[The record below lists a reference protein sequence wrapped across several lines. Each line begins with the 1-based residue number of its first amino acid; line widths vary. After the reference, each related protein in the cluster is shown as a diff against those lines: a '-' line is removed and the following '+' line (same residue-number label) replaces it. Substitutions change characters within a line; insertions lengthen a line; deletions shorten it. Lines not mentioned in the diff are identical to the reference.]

1 MLNHTKKIK
10 EIYEDIQKKL
20 FYMIPEKWES
30 LYLYSSVIDLGNNEK
45 TGELFFYY
53 IPKGIFRKNPVNVY
67 EIPTKFNIEENQ
79 YLQLVEILYNEIK
92 MLREEFRKSETGEL
106 WTNITISIQDMKF
119 KVEYRYDDLLNDIFD
134 SYERHVIWRYK
145 YLGIGIEQVG
155 KKEKDILEK
164 YFLMPKQLEKKEEYS
179 MGVYIEQDIKNII
192 EYNTETD
199 QNTNEYEYNFEQDE
213 EEYEER
219 KYNQFRSTKIE
230 NTWDNRKKK
239 KSKKPLQIDNFE
251 EFNVTPFELS
261 ENLEKN
267 RGIDS
272 KLKNEKT
279 KKKRNQILFSDDE
292 FDI

>member
-92 MLREEFRKSETGEL
+92 MLREEFKKSETGKL

-155 KKEKDILEK
+155 KKEKEILER
-164 YFLMPKQLEKKEEYS
+164 YFSMPKQLEKKEEYS

-239 KSKKPLQIDNFE
+239 KSKKPLQIDNFG
-251 EFNVTPFELS
+251 EFNVTPFEISGNS
-261 ENLEKN
+261 EKHRE
-267 RGIDS
+267 IDFN
-272 KLKNEKT
+272 LKNEKT

>member
-92 MLREEFRKSETGEL
+92 MLREEFKKSETRKL

-145 YLGIGIEQVG
+145 YLGIGVEQVG

-164 YFLMPKQLEKKEEYS
+164 YFSMPMQLDKKEEYS

-213 EEYEER
+213 TEYEER
-219 KYNQFRSTKIE
+219 KYNQFRSRKIE

-239 KSKKPLQIDNFE
+239 RAKKPLQIDNFG
-251 EFNVTPFELS
+251 EFNVTPFEIS

-267 RGIDS
+267 REIDS

>member
-92 MLREEFRKSETGEL
+92 MLREEFKKSETGKL

-164 YFLMPKQLEKKEEYS
+164 YFSMPKQLEKKEEYS

-213 EEYEER
+213 TEYEER

-239 KSKKPLQIDNFE
+239 KSKKPLQIDNFG
-251 EFNVTPFELS
+251 EFNVTPFEIS
-261 ENLEKN
+261 ENSEKHTE
-267 RGIDS
+267 IDFN
-272 KLKNEKT
+272 LKNEKT

>member
-92 MLREEFRKSETGEL
+92 MLREEFKKSETGKL

-155 KKEKDILEK
+155 KKEKEILER
-164 YFLMPKQLEKKEEYS
+164 YFSMPKQLEKKEEYS

-239 KSKKPLQIDNFE
+239 KSKKPLQIDNFG
-251 EFNVTPFELS
+251 EFNVTPFEIS
-261 ENLEKN
+261 ENSEKH
-267 RGIDS
+267 REIDFN
-272 KLKNEKT
+272 LKNEKT

>member
-53 IPKGIFRKNPVNVY
+53 IHKGIFRKNPVNVY

-92 MLREEFRKSETGEL
+92 MLREEFKKSETGKL

-239 KSKKPLQIDNFE
+239 KSKKPLQIDNFG
-251 EFNVTPFELS
+251 EFNVTPFEIT
-261 ENLEKN
+261 ENSEKN
-267 RGIDS
+267 REIDFN
-272 KLKNEKT
+272 LKNEKT

>member
-53 IPKGIFRKNPVNVY
+53 IPRGIFRKNPVNVY

-92 MLREEFRKSETGEL
+92 MLREEFKKSETGKL

-155 KKEKDILEK
+155 KKEKDILER
-164 YFLMPKQLEKKEEYS
+164 YFSMPKQLEKKEEYS

-213 EEYEER
+213 TEYEER

-239 KSKKPLQIDNFE
+239 KSKKPLQIDNFG
-251 EFNVTPFELS
+251 EFNVTPFEIS
-261 ENLEKN
+261 ENSEKHTE
-267 RGIDS
+267 IDFN
-272 KLKNEKT
+272 LKNEKT

>member
-53 IPKGIFRKNPVNVY
+53 IPRGIFRKNPVNVY

-92 MLREEFRKSETGEL
+92 MLREEFKKSETGKL

-164 YFLMPKQLEKKEEYS
+164 YFSMPKQLEKKEEYS

-213 EEYEER
+213 TEYEER

-239 KSKKPLQIDNFE
+239 KSKKPLQIDNFG
-251 EFNVTPFELS
+251 EFNVTPFEIS
-261 ENLEKN
+261 ENSEKHTE
-267 RGIDS
+267 IDFN
-272 KLKNEKT
+272 LKNEKT